1 MRVLERRPVLLANR
15 LPTVVATFAYWRG
28 FHFLSKEL
36 MNASPLSAALIL
48 TGYSL
53 AAVRLL
59 TAAKP
64 LWGVTA
70 PARWATVILPAVLVG
85 TGTIPDALKG
95 VTTWTDVMVA
105 LVTAIGA
112 GFAASRGPAPK
123 PPESGGTVSRE
134 GVIEQPAQVDDED
147 PASLPGVQLL
157 VLTALLLVS
166 CASTANDH
174 PACTA
179 AELQKTKMAY
189 ETDVHIQC
197 AAFDVLEECPAYP
210 KLKADF
216 ERNVDR
222 GCQ

>member
-1 MRVLERRPVLLANR
+1 MAGAIRYLKAN
-15 LPTVVATFAYWRG
+15 P
-28 FHFLSKEL
+28 
-36 MNASPLSAALIL
+36 MNVSPLSAALIL
-48 TGYSL
+48 TGYAL

-59 TAAKP
+59 TASKP

-123 PPESGGTVSRE
+123 PPESGDTVSRDGTLE
-134 GVIEQPAQVDDED
+134 KPAQVDDEE
-147 PASLPGVQLL
+147 PPSLPGVQLL
-157 VLTALLLVS
+157 VVTALLITS
-166 CASTANDH
+166 CASTATDH

-179 AELQKTKMAY
+179 AELQKTKLAY
-189 ETDVHIQC
+189 EADVHMQC
-197 AAFDVLEECPAYP
+197 AAFDVLEECAAYP

-216 ERNVDR
+216 ERNVDA
-222 GCQ
+222 GCL